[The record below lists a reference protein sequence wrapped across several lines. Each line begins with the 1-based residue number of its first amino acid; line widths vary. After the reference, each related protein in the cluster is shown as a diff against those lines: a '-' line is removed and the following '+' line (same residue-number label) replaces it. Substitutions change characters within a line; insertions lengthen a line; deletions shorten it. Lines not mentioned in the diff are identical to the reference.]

1 VRSAPSVKCLSRP
14 GLAGL
19 ALSASL
25 LCSAAHAG
33 LVQAD
38 YLVNGDNL
46 AVSDTTHGLTWLD
59 LSVSKGWNTGNW
71 SANVQQNA
79 GWRLATNTEVE
90 NLLIDVFSN
99 FTNPHLAHSLS
110 ASNAA
115 QTADIAGFSSLFG
128 STWAFRSY
136 GYYQTEDAVF
146 RMAGVDY
153 TGAGGTVWGGEF
165 SAYGAGAAVG
175 DANIGLYI
183 VRSAVPEP
191 GTLALVGLSLAG
203 LMLGRRGRQGR

>member
-1 VRSAPSVKCLSRP
+1 MSTLRSW
-14 GLAGL
+14 GI
-19 ALSASL
+19 ALSIATL
-25 LCSAAHAG
+25 APFAHGAP
-33 LVQAD
+33 VQAD
-38 YLVNGDNL
+38 YLASNDNL
-46 AVSDTTHGLTWLD
+46 AVLDAAQGLQWLD

-71 SANVQQNA
+71 STNVQQNA

-90 NLLIDVFSN
+90 NLLIDAFPS

-115 QTADIAGFSSLFG
+115 QTADIAGFWSLFG
-128 STWAFRSY
+128 STWDFRSY

-146 RMAGVDY
+146 RMAGVDSP
-153 TGAGGTVWGGEF
+153 GTVWGGEF
-165 SAYGAGAAVG
+165 SAYGAGAATG

-203 LMLGRRGRQGR
+203 LLLGRRGRQGR